1 MKALVNK
8 KEQMLDIIIILGERI
23 ATEEY
28 LLRLN
33 TKTKDI
39 RNMNK
44 LMIKRRIYVT
54 LIREGSDQD
63 ALLKS

>member
-23 ATEEY
+23 ATEDY

-39 RNMNK
+39 RNMNR
-44 LMIKRRIYVT
+44 LMIKRRIYE
-54 LIREGSDQD
+54 L
-63 ALLKS
+63 